1 MEWDQRDGHD
11 QRCVVSLHRS
21 ITQLISAFQHV
32 LAAKPFAEVQ
42 KRVADLLQDRILV
55 GHAVHNDLKALL
67 LSHPR
72 PQTRDTQ
79 IYAYK
84 CGTVKNK
91 RVALRNLVKQ
101 ELDLTIQSGEHS
113 SVCPSFL

>member
-1 MEWDQRDGHD
+1 M
-11 QRCVVSLHRS
+11 
-21 ITQLISAFQHV
+21 
-32 LAAKPFAEVQ
+32 AE
-42 KRVADLLQDRILV
+42 LLKDRILV

-72 PQTRDTQ
+72 AQTRDTQ

-84 CGTVKNK
+84 HGVVKSK
-91 RVALRNLVKQ
+91 RPALRNLVKQ

-113 SVCPSFL
+113 SVRRPKYPFLLAL